1 MPVSIGLA
9 PPLSPSSTSFTR
21 RSDMKLSVH
30 LMRCGLI
37 SSASIRLPMCA
48 SLTLL
53 DADLTSVNT
62 APATFFSVR
71 TYWVRF
77 MMIASA
83 SA

>member
-1 MPVSIGLA
+1 
-9 PPLSPSSTSFTR
+9 
-21 RSDMKLSVH
+21 
-30 LMRCGLI
+30 
-37 SSASIRLPMCA
+37 MCA